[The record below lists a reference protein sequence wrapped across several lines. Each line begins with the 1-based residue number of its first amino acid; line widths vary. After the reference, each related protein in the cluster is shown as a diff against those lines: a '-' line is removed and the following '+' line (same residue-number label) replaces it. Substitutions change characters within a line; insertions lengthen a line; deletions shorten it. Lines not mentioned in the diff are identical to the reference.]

1 MTLGMARAVEKGEA
15 AIVAGDVAMVRDV
28 AVVVAPHPRV
38 PLMRYLSLW
47 GRTNKDCRTD
57 ALNVKAWY
65 ALTCRCPQ
73 LKVYV
78 GGISWNIDDKALL
91 DAFSPFGQCE
101 AHIMVDKYTGRSRGF
116 GFVTFQ
122 VSLQIPKGETC
133 SDLESSSKY
142 ARTIDIMFAH

>member
-1 MTLGMARAVEKGEA
+1 M
-15 AIVAGDVAMVRDV
+15 
-28 AVVVAPHPRV
+28 
-38 PLMRYLSLW
+38 
-47 GRTNKDCRTD
+47 
-57 ALNVKAWY
+57 KAWY
-65 ALTCRCPQ
+65 ALTFRCPQ

-122 VSLQIPKGETC
+122 VSLQKPKGETC
-133 SDLESSSKY
+133 SDLESFNKY
-142 ARTIDIMFAH
+142 AHTCLTSMHILVLHTPFVYCLRMIHMRVNTRDYCMRA